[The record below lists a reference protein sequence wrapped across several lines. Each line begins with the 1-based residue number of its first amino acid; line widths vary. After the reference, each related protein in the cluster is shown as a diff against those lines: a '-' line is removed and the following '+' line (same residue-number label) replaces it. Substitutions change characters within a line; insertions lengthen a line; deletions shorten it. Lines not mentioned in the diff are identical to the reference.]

1 MSNTL
6 QIKRRT
12 SGSGALG
19 SLAVGEL
26 GVDLTDSN
34 KLYVGSSSGNQLLN
48 PSASTSYLPLAGG
61 DLTGDLTIWGS
72 YGQNSS
78 SALSTWAGVLRFD
91 TDYSD
96 TARGPNKVEIYNDGS
111 AWMAGLGVH
120 TNTAAFYSGNAFAW
134 YKSYSQTGFTEQM
147 ALDSSGNLTGT
158 GTLGLSLIHI

>member
-61 DLTGDLTIWGS
+61 DLTGTLNIGNTGDEKIVLK
-72 YGQNSS
+72 NSNN
-78 SALSTWAGVLRFD
+78 
-91 TDYSD
+91 
-96 TARGPNKVEIYNDGS
+96 P
-111 AWMAGLGVH
+111 
-120 TNTAAFYSGNAFAW
+120 
-134 YKSYSQTGFTEQM
+134 
-147 ALDSSGNLTGT
+147 
-158 GTLGLSLIHI
+158 